1 VLNALKKCGIDSQFD
16 FDEYIESIH
25 WVR

>member
-1 VLNALKKCGIDSQFD
+1 VLNALKKCGIDSHFD

>member
-1 VLNALKKCGIDSQFD
+1 VLNALKKCGIESHFD